1 MSKMRA
7 DQVTIGFSSH
17 HVETLPY
24 IREQMECHPVTVL
37 EEPSS
42 PQFPAMLD
50 GSLPVEEYLA
60 ELDSGFPEFD
70 RVMCD
75 LLREFHGKGRR
86 FIQVEPYLESLL
98 EIHELFAAGK
108 SSGDLAP
115 FPRLLQVY
123 EAERLATGA
132 LIAYYATSVK
142 SPFDQVVEAVKRF
155 TRANVKRLKVRERMR
170 AQAIGAILNGCRS
183 VFIEAGY
190 IHYPLYHYLRRELG
204 PERKIRIVFLLDP
217 VVRKLGAKRRN
228 LGPGDLLTF
237 LYTFHTDLSRSTA
250 DLLAARS
257 VISAKLIQKEEL
269 LPGPSP
275 APHSEDQLRINH
287 LVDRLTFQDCGKLF
301 EQVRFAR
308 CDHALELVT
317 GYLEQLPGKT
327 EVGAQR
333 SGTAR

>member
-1 MSKMRA
+1 MLKTSA
-7 DQVTIGFSSH
+7 NQVTIGFSSH

-37 EEPSS
+37 EEPPA
-42 PQFPAMLD
+42 PQFPAMLE
-50 GSLPVEEYLA
+50 GILPVAEYLA
-60 ELDSGFPEFD
+60 EQDSGFPEFD

-75 LLREFHGKGRR
+75 LLRELHGKGRR

-108 SSGDLAP
+108 TSRDLAP
-115 FPRLLQVY
+115 FPRLLEVY
-123 EAERLATGA
+123 AAEKLATGA
-132 LIAYYATSVK
+132 LIAYYAASVK
-142 SPFDQVVEAVKRF
+142 APFDQVVEAVKRF
-155 TRANVKRLKVRERMR
+155 TQANVKRLQVRERLR
-170 AQAIGAILNGCRS
+170 AQAIGAIVNDCQS

-204 PERKIRIVFLLDP
+204 PTRKIRIVFLLGP

-237 LYTFHTDLSRSTA
+237 LYTFHPNLNQPTA

-269 LPGPSP
+269 LPGPTL
-275 APHSEDQLRINH
+275 APHSEDQRQINQM
-287 LVDRLTFQDCGKLF
+287 VDRLTFQDCGKLF
-301 EQVRFAR
+301 DQIRFAR
-308 CDHALELVT
+308 REPALQLVAEH
-317 GYLEQLPGKT
+317 L
-327 EVGAQR
+327 QR
-333 SGTAR
+333 V